1 MTEKADLEKRLKDIE
16 AEIEETKRR
25 MPAHSVKPPIMIA
38 LIGLEDERDEI
49 LGKLAELSNTAYTYA
64 CVCRGL
70 KFPTNAEIG
79 QIINFHLSRR
89 PIVFYGQTVT
99 DATDERR

>member
-49 LGKLAELSNTAYTYA
+49 LGKLAELSNTA
-64 CVCRGL
+64 
-70 KFPTNAEIG
+70 K
-79 QIINFHLSRR
+79 
-89 PIVFYGQTVT
+89 
-99 DATDERR
+99 